1 MITKDTHKVD
11 WNKTAQVAGVVLAAL
26 AKGTWWLGKKIG
38 VFLMAVLTI
47 MAKVFVAI
55 LAVTP
60 SSSTDSEGD
69 EDIRQIKSCDD
80 NGCDLNTGLPI
91 KNRF

>member
-11 WNKTAQVAGVVLAAL
+11 WNKTAQVAGVLLVGLAR
-26 AKGTWWLGKKIG
+26 GTWWLGKKIG
-38 VFLMAVLTI
+38 LLLIAVMTIVAKMFVAVL
-47 MAKVFVAI
+47 
-55 LAVTP
+55 AV
-60 SSSTDSEGD
+60 SASNSTNGEDD

-80 NGCDLNTGLPI
+80 NGCDLSTGLPI